1 MTPQRQTAAYELE
14 EMDRIFRAWGALPRM
29 NNPYMLDYPS
39 VNSVRRMYSLP
50 GQTVGGRPS
59 AADDDLFK
67 ADRAINEALSE
78 TPELRKAF
86 TLYYCTGYSQG
97 HIGRC
102 AVEMR
107 MRYTSYAMLLSSA
120 RDNVITAFHDIAF

>member
-1 MTPQRQTAAYELE
+1 MNPQRQAAAYELE

-29 NNPYMLDYPS
+29 NNPYILDYPQI
-39 VNSVRRMYSLP
+39 NTIRRMYGLP
-50 GQTVGGRPS
+50 GETVDGRPT
-59 AADDDLFK
+59 APEDDLLR
-67 ADRAINEALSE
+67 ADRAITTALDD

-102 AVEMR
+102 AMEMK

-120 RDNVITAFHDIAF
+120 RDNVITAFHAMSF